1 MSFWLFEQV
10 IEGYTEAHS
19 IDDPNDKGKL
29 SEEEAD
35 ELWAWME
42 ERQKVDPVPQVSSA
56 HPALPT
62 SIDAASPP

>member
-19 IDDPNDKGKL
+19 IEDPNDKSKL

-42 ERQKVDPVPQVSSA
+42 ERQKVDPVPLVSSA
-56 HPALPT
+56 RLAPPDMTA
-62 SIDAASPP
+62 AASPP